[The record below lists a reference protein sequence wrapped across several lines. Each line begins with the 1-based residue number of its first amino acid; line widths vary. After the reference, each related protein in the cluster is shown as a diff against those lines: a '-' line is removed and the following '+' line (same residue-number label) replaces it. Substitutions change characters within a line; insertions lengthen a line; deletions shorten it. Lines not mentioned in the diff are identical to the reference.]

1 LFAVVKGYRMTEAEV
16 WAPRDGSPEPA
27 SRRERVRAAAYDEIR
42 SVGRQLLATEGLD
55 GVSLRAIAREM
66 GMTAPALY
74 RYYESREH
82 LLADMC
88 AMFFNELSDMIQAAC
103 DAEADDDIAGQLM
116 VASRAFRRWSYEH
129 PAEFTHLFGS
139 PIPGVFGPDTY
150 TPEGFDPDNPAHAA
164 GIKFGA
170 IFMRLFVA
178 LWHTEPFPV
187 PTDEEIAP
195 ALRQQLD
202 WNLPGAEEIPPG
214 ARLHFLSAWVSLYGL
229 VTMEVFGHLGWALKD
244 SAPFFEYELEQLC
257 TKLGIAYTPPTED
270 P

>member
-1 LFAVVKGYRMTEAEV
+1 MVEAAVV
-16 WAPRDGSPEPA
+16 APGDGSPEPA

-42 SVGRQLLATEGLD
+42 NVGRQLLATEGLD

-88 AMFFNELSDMIQAAC
+88 AMFFNELSDMIQTAC
-103 DAEADDDIAGQLM
+103 DAEAAEDIASQLM
-116 VASRAFRRWSYEH
+116 AASRAFRRWSNEH
-129 PAEFTHLFGS
+129 QAEFTHLFGS
-139 PIPGVFGPDTY
+139 PIPGVFGPETY

-178 LWHTEPFPV
+178 LWHAQPFPI
-187 PTDEEIAP
+187 PSDDQIAP
-195 ALRQQLD
+195 ALRSQLN

-229 VTMEVFGHLGWALKD
+229 VTMDVFGHLGWALKD

-257 TKLGIAYTPPTED
+257 IKLGIAYAPPTDE